1 MFKRLVKNKDK
12 FLVKGEFKGESI
24 AISEAKRVFEGKFEA
39 EIESKTSLN
48 GVVKSERFNKRS
60 DTIFFMS
67 ARDRRERC
75 VNCS

>member
-12 FLVKGEFKGESI
+12 FLVKGESI